1 MKNAILGLIV
11 LISGSSFATSLAPNI
26 RLQGV
31 VTPLIKFNHVAAEKV
46 VSTVIRIDSLGT
58 VTGAKCFERTST
70 VLGVGRKYY
79 TDCVD
84 VKKLAQLSRY
94 EMRVLNAQVQEAK
107 AGEIQYPNPNGI
119 HCLAIP
125 TQAFRYTADN
135 GNVLLSVGSRPC
147 GLRTY
152 NKSEAAKEL
161 QNSLL
166 EYERAYNESLNK

>member
-11 LISGSSFATSLAPNI
+11 LLSGSSFATSLAPNI
-26 RLQGV
+26 RLQAAI
-31 VTPLIKFNHVAAEKV
+31 TPLVSFHHVPAEKV
-46 VSTVIRIDSLGT
+46 ESKVVTVDSLGV

-79 TDCVD
+79 TDCKN
-84 VKKLAQLSRY
+84 VKVVEKLSRY
-94 EMRVLNAQVQEAK
+94 EMRVLNALVTEAK
-107 AGEIQYPNPNGI
+107 AGQIQYPNPNGL

-125 TQAFRYTADN
+125 TEGYRYTADN

-147 GLRTY
+147 GMATF

-161 QNSLL
+161 LKSLQGF
-166 EYERAYNESLNK
+166 ERAYNELLSK